1 MSKETNIRDTQI
13 SSLSG
18 IIKVYFIGIGG
29 IGMSAIA
36 RYFHSKGIEVSGYD
50 RTQTE
55 LTKELENEGIL
66 IHYNEDVNAI
76 PKDVDLVVYTPA
88 VPKEHAELVYY
99 QQHGYKVVKRSDV
112 LQAISAGSFN
122 ICIAGTHGK
131 TTITTMIAHILR
143 HSGYGCNAFLGGIS
157 VNYGTNFWSSANNV
171 CVIEAD
177 EYDRSFLKLSPNVA
191 VITAMDA
198 DHLDIYG
205 DEKTM
210 QDAFV
215 AFASKIKAGGLLIS
229 KFGLRPPLT
238 PPIGENK
245 AQPPLTQDANNKK
258 TSSISEVSAAD
269 LPPLWEP
276 KGAGHL
282 TYSLQNDS
290 ADVFAQ
296 NIKIEE
302 GGYVF
307 DVNGKIALSNV
318 ELRIGG
324 MHNVENSLV
333 AMTVASELG
342 IDAEKIKASVADFKG
357 VKRRFEYIIP
367 PQKKQQGGYV
377 EPVLIDDYAHH
388 PEELRALLTSV
399 RSLFPQ
405 RIVTVIFQPHLFTRT
420 RDFADGFAEAL
431 SIADRV
437 ILLPIYPARELPIEG
452 VTSEMI
458 LNRIDNDDKMM
469 LTKDELLNWMKGHEL
484 NKEFGEVIVMAGA
497 GDIDAL
503 VKPVKN
509 IIERK

>member
-1 MSKETNIRDTQI
+1 MSNETNIGNTQI
-13 SSLSG
+13 SSLNG
-18 IIKVYFIGIGG
+18 IRKVYFIGIGG

-55 LTKELENEGIL
+55 LTKELENEGIS
-66 IHYNEDVNAI
+66 INYNEDVNAI

-88 VPKEHAELVYY
+88 VPKEHVELVYY
-99 QQHGYKVVKRSDV
+99 QENGYKVVKRSDV
-112 LQAISAGSFN
+112 LQAISSDSFN

-157 VNYGTNFWSSANNV
+157 VNYGTNFWNSSNNV

-177 EYDRSFLKLSPNVA
+177 EYDRSFLKLSPNIA

-215 AFASKIKAGGLLIS
+215 AFGNKVREDGLLVS
-229 KFGLRPPLT
+229 KFGLKR
-238 PPIGENK
+238 IR
-245 AQPPLTQDANNKK
+245 
-258 TSSISEVSAAD
+258 EV
-269 LPPLWEP
+269 EV
-276 KGAGHL
+276 KRKI

-302 GGYVF
+302 GGYVY

-342 IDAEKIKASVADFKG
+342 VDAEKIKAAVADFKG

-367 PQKKQQGGYV
+367 PLKKRKGGYV

-399 RSLFPQ
+399 RSLFPR

-420 RDFADGFAEAL
+420 RDLAEGFAEVL

-458 LNRIDNDDKMM
+458 LKKVDNGDKMM
-469 LTKDELLNWMKGHEL
+469 LTKDELLNWTKEHKL

-497 GDIDAL
+497 GDIDTL
-503 VKPVKN
+503 VQPVKN
-509 IIERK
+509 IIEGK